1 MTAVATDTVAMA
13 DFAFDPLIA
22 TIPPGT
28 TVTFPNEDSAD
39 HSARVPA
46 LDVDETVTGDAETT
60 VSVPE
65 TGTHDYVC
73 RFHGPGMLGR
83 VVVDADAT
91 LDGGGADGT
100 ATATDSGGRGGGY
113 GNGY

>member
-1 MTAVATDTVAMA
+1 MT
-13 DFAFDPLIA
+13 L
-22 TIPPGT
+22 
-28 TVTFPNEDSAD
+28 PNEDFAD
-39 HSARVPA
+39 RSARVPA
-46 LDVDETVTGDAETT
+46 LDVDETATGDAETT

-65 TGTHDYVC
+65 IGTHDYVC
-73 RFHGPGMLGR
+73 RFHGPRMLGR

-113 GNGY
+113 SNGY